1 MVGYG
6 DDYNHLVNINADEF
20 DILLRNCASHLSPSI
35 CGKSLSFVD
44 WKECFPSFCESDFL
58 FFFKYKKIVEGN
70 LRLLVCSIIEGKKG

>member
-44 WKECFPSFCESDFL
+44 
-58 FFFKYKKIVEGN
+58 
-70 LRLLVCSIIEGKKG
+70 